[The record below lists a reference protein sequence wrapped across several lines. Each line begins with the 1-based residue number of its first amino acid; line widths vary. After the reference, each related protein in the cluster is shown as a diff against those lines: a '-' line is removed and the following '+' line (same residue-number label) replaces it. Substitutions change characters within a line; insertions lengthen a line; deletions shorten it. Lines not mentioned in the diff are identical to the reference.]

1 MTKEKII
8 GIDLGGTHVR
18 AAIVQHGQAGP
29 VTSQRINAYADT
41 ATVLQQVFDNTDP
54 LFTTAVKAI
63 GIGFPGLAINGVAH
77 DVYNIPSWTEVP
89 LQQLMQQ
96 RYKVP
101 VQINNDANCFA
112 LGEYYFGQGRGCNTM
127 VGLAIGT
134 GLGAGIILNQQL
146 YSGKAGCAGEF
157 GMMPYLD
164 KFYEYY
170 ASGQFFNNVYHIDG
184 NRVFENARAGDAA
197 ALHMYQQLGFHLGN
211 AIKTIIYAVDP
222 QLVILG
228 GAVKNAYPYFKNAL
242 WQQVQTIELKKALQH
257 FDIQVAELENSAI
270 LGAAALH
277 YNL

>member
-18 AAIVQHGQAGP
+18 AAIVQHGQVGP
-29 VTSQRINAYADT
+29 VASQRINATADT
-41 ATVLQQVFDNTDP
+41 ATVLQQVFDITDP

-112 LGEYYFGQGRGCNTM
+112 LGEYYFGQGRGCNSM

-134 GLGAGIILNQQL
+134 GLGAGFILNQQL

-157 GMMPYLD
+157 G
-164 KFYEYY
+164 
-170 ASGQFFNNVYHIDG
+170 NVYHIDG